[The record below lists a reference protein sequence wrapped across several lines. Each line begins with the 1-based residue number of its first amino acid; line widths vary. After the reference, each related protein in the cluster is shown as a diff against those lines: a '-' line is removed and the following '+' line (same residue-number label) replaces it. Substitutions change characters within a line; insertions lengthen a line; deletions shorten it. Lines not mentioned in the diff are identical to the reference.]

1 MVRLNK
7 ACADKRDD
15 EKRCARASLSNVEM
29 TSSIDM
35 PHLLIVNLLLSFSL
49 HPLIRI
55 TSPRLLSSRHEA
67 IITQTNEMANSGNA
81 NLHLYDNDILQNIS
95 DCERRVKALRENLA
109 RSPLLD
115 FQRTQ

>member
-1 MVRLNK
+1 
-7 ACADKRDD
+7 
-15 EKRCARASLSNVEM
+15 
-29 TSSIDM
+29 M

-81 NLHLYDNDILQNIS
+81 NLHLYDNDILQNI
-95 DCERRVKALRENLA
+95 VKALRENLA